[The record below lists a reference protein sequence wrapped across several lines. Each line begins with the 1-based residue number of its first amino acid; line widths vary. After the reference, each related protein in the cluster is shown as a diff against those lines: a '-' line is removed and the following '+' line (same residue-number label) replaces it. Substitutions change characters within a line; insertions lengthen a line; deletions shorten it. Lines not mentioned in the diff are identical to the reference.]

1 MVLLWLEK
9 VNWTDF
15 FCKNGIPYTNCQWKS
30 KKQDK
35 KRAKTLQ
42 KRCIFHPPR
51 PAGSVWTDF
60 DPVKICSNRFG
71 PVKTRSNGFW
81 PGQNLFERILTRSKS
96 VQTEPAGWWGW
107 KNHLYWRVFA
117 CFLSCFLL
125 FHWQFVYGMAFLQKK
140 SVQLTFSSHRSVIYK
155 VPPHIG
161 GHHFLLCQQ
170 TNTKDIAG

>member
-1 MVLLWLEK
+1 MTLLWLEK

-15 FCKNGIPYTNCQWKS
+15 FAKTAFHIQMVSEK
-30 KKQDK
+30 
-35 KRAKTLQ
+35 AKTLQ
-42 KRCIFHPPR
+42 KGGFLSPLDQLAQFGQILT
-51 PAGSVWTDF
+51 GSKSVRTNF
-60 DPVKICSNRFG
+60 DRVKICSN
-71 PVKTRSNGFW
+71 GFW
-81 PGQNLFERILTRSKS
+81 PSQNLFERILTRSKS
-96 VQTEPAGWWGW
+96 VQTEPAGWGGW

-125 FHWQFVYGMAFLQKK
+125 FHRQFVYGMAFLQKK

>member
-9 VNWTDF
+9 FNWTDF

-60 DPVKICSNRFG
+60 DPVKIRSNRFW
-71 PVKTRSNGFW
+71 PINIHRAKSVRTDFDRVKICSNEFW
-81 PGQNLFERILTRSKS
+81 PGQNLFERILTGSKS
-96 VQTEPAGWWGW
+96 VRTDFDPVKICPNWTSWLGGLKKSPLLESFCLFFVLFFAFSPTICIWNG
-107 KNHLYWRVFA
+107 VFA
-117 CFLSCFLL
+117 KKIGPIDLL
-125 FHWQFVYGMAFLQKK
+125 
-140 SVQLTFSSHRSVIYK
+140 
-155 VPPHIG
+155 
-161 GHHFLLCQQ
+161 
-170 TNTKDIAG
+170 